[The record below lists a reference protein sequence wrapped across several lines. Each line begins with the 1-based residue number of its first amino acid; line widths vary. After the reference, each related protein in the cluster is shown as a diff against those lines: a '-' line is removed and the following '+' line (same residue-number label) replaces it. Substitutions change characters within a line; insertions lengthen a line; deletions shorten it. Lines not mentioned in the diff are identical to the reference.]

1 MVSNRRGWIWRGALI
16 GALMLAFGLRASH
29 LATQSL
35 WFDEGW
41 SWSLAR
47 MPLPE
52 MVAMTAGDRS
62 PALYYALLHVWLRG
76 VGDSEFGLRV
86 LSALADV
93 AATAGV
99 VVLAARLAGG
109 GRRFAAVAAGGLYGV
124 CAFAVWYG
132 QEARMYALVAA
143 LCAWSSYFLLRWST
157 QPAWKTAA
165 LSAALLAAAVHCHY
179 YAIFLLPGHFLFAS
193 VVVARTPRLRRLA
206 VGRTWGL
213 ATAAALMT
221 VIAWLVYARGG
232 FAYDDGFA
240 FPLNTI
246 DGRLGEFMLM
256 LAGGTLGQEARPLT
270 DAWPVLLA
278 IGFGGALLS
287 LALRK
292 RWMDVFIVVCLIA
305 GPLLAATIAVR
316 LVYPERSVFHPRY
329 LIYVVPAVAALLGA
343 GLARG
348 RHRGG
353 TLAPFAA
360 GLVAAACALAL
371 WLPALAAIQ
380 SDPRVARDDTR
391 AAARHVIEALGPKD
405 VAVAIRDNFALRYYW
420 ERLGGSPSQLLAA
433 PNGLHGVLR
442 DERPT
447 LDALA
452 ALGAERVR
460 LFLWQ
465 DGVVDAEKRVET
477 ALQINGFQ
485 LGELSFGQ
493 IRLPLYQVT
502 QRPLT
507 PIDAVATPVGA
518 RFGPSLELTAV
529 WSRREAIAGD
539 LFHLA
544 LVWRTAARLL
554 SDDKVFVHVVDAG
567 GKVVFQRDKLPLNAL
582 KPMTRWEMGETLRD
596 PYTALV
602 PAELPPGSYQVL
614 VGVYDPITGARRP
627 ATLGG
632 ARVADDAVPIAT
644 VQIAR
649 RP

>member
-1 MVSNRRGWIWRGALI
+1 MVSNRRAWPWRGAVL
-16 GALMLAFGLRASH
+16 GVVLLAFGLRAGQ
-29 LATQSL
+29 LGAQSL

-41 SWSLAR
+41 SWTLAR
-47 MPLPE
+47 MPLGE

-62 PALYYALLHVWLRG
+62 PALYYGLLHVWIRA
-76 VGDSEFGLRV
+76 VGDGEFSLRF

-99 VVLAARLAGG
+99 IALAARLAGG
-109 GRRFAAVAAGGLYGV
+109 GRRYAAVVAGGLYAV

-157 QPAWKTAA
+157 QPDWKTAA
-165 LSAALLAAAVHCHY
+165 LSASFLAAAAHCHY
-179 YAIFLLPGHFLFAS
+179 YAIFLLPGHFLIAAA
-193 VVVARTPRLRRLA
+193 VVARTPQKRRVA
-206 VGRTWGL
+206 VGRAWGL
-213 ATAAALMT
+213 ATAAALTT
-221 VIAWLVYARGG
+221 VAAWLVYARGG

-246 DGRLGEFMLM
+246 DGRLREFMLM
-256 LAGGTLGQEARPLT
+256 LAGGVIGQEARPLS

-278 IGFGGALLS
+278 VAFGGALLS
-287 LALRK
+287 LASRK
-292 RWMDVFIVVCLIA
+292 RWGEIFFAACVIA
-305 GPLLAATIAVR
+305 GPLLAATVAVR

-348 RHRGG
+348 RKGG
-353 TLAPFAA
+353 GQVAPVAARLA
-360 GLVAAACALAL
+360 AAACILAL
-371 WLPALAAIQ
+371 WLPALSAIQ
-380 SDPRVARDDTR
+380 GDPRVARDDTR
-391 AAARHVIEALGPKD
+391 AAARHVIEALEAND
-405 VAVAIRDNFALRYYW
+405 VVVAIRDNFALRYYW
-420 ERLGGSPSQLLAA
+420 ERLGGKPAQLLAA
-433 PNGLHGVLR
+433 PLGLHGVLR
-442 DERPT
+442 DEGPT
-447 LDALA
+447 LEALT
-452 ALGAERVR
+452 ALGVERVR

-465 DGVVDAEKRVET
+465 DGVVDPEKRVET
-477 ALQINGFQ
+477 ALEINGFQ

-493 IRLPLYQVT
+493 IRLPLYRIT
-502 QRPLT
+502 QRPLM

-518 RFGPSLELTAV
+518 RFGPNLELVAA

-539 LFHLA
+539 LFHAA
-544 LVWRTAARLL
+544 LIWRASDNLS

-567 GKVVFQRDKLPLNAL
+567 GTVVFQRDKLPLNEL
-582 KPMTRWEMGETLRD
+582 QPMTRWGVGELRRD

-602 PAELPPGSYQVL
+602 PANLPPGSYRVMI
-614 VGVYDPITGARRP
+614 GVYDPLTGARRP
-627 ATLGG
+627 ARLGG
-632 ARVADDAVPIAT
+632 VPVAGDAVTIAT